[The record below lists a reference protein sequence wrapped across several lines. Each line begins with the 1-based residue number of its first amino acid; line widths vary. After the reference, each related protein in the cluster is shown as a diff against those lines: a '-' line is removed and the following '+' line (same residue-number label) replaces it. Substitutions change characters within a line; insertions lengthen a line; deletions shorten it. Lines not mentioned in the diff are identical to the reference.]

1 MSSANSLVA
10 AFVASCPAPLRPA
23 LSTVPDLAQRLS
35 ALHVEGRAAWP
46 QLALDPAAL
55 MAFVARQLPDEATE
69 EVGELLEGLRPADL
83 YLACACACGDSVA
96 ITAFDRDYMYE
107 VDHALARMRIDASRL
122 ADVKQL
128 VRQRLFVGTG
138 AAVGGGPGSPGKINE
153 YAGRGDLRRWVRSV
167 AVRTC
172 LNDLRKGKREVL
184 ADDETLIARQAIPV
198 DDPEVAYMKR
208 TYAHEFRAAFSEA
221 LSRAD
226 AREQTLLRY
235 HHVDGLNIDEIGAIY
250 RVHRVTAFRWLEK
263 AKERLVRATLD
274 DLRARL
280 RLSPRELDSVLRMI
294 RSQVHLSLIRHLGG
308 PRDRVEN
315 DAIEIDPSELVEV
328 DGDDEPD
335 AGDTLDEGMS
345 YAQADASWYA
355 GGPGAAK
362 PSPAA
367 GARPAA
373 PPPAT
378 ARPPTAPSSSPPAT
392 PPPMTAR
399 RPSTDGGA
407 GASGPRRPTTG
418 GGGRGSRGGA
428 GG

>member
-1 MSSANSLVA
+1 VSSANSLVT
-10 AFVASCPAPLRPA
+10 AFVASSPASLRTA
-23 LSTVPDLAQRLS
+23 LGTLPDLGQRLTT
-35 ALHVEGRAAWP
+35 LHFEGRAAWP
-46 QLALDPAAL
+46 QLALEPAAL
-55 MAFVARQLPDEATE
+55 MAFVARQLPAESSE
-69 EVGELLEGLRPADL
+69 EIVELLEGLRPGDL
-83 YLACACACGDSVA
+83 YLACACACGDDAA
-96 ITAFDRDYMYE
+96 INAFDRCYMSE

-138 AAVGGGPGSPGKINE
+138 PTAAVGAAGAPGGGKINE

-208 TYAHEFRAAFSEA
+208 TYSQEFRAAFSEA

-263 AKERLVRATLD
+263 AKERLVRTTLE

-308 PRDRVEN
+308 PRDRIEN
-315 DAIEIDPSELVEV
+315 DAIEIDASELVEV
-328 DGDDEPD
+328 ADGNDQGAQPV
-335 AGDTLDEGMS
+335 DEGAS
-345 YAQADASWYA
+345 YAEADASWYA
-355 GGPGAAK
+355 GGAPA
-362 PSPAA
+362 PAA
-367 GARPAA
+367 AA
-373 PPPAT
+373 PPTSP
-378 ARPPTAPSSSPPAT
+378 RPGTAPPAGGASPTT
-392 PPPMTAR
+392 PPPIAGVGKR
-399 RPSTDGGA
+399 RPSTDGGSA
-407 GASGPRRPTTG
+407 GPAPVGGRRPSTG
-418 GGGRGSRGGA
+418 GGSGGSSDG
-428 GG
+428 